1 MGSTK
6 EGSSLKLWRIKSY
19 EENGLPEEVS
29 LPRTIKRRLKYIR
42 WQFKLDLFCY
52 VFIDNTTGEVYMQE
66 APEQP
71 E

>member
-1 MGSTK
+1 MGSSK
-6 EGSSLKLWRIKSY
+6 EGSSLGLWRIKNY
-19 EENGLPEEVS
+19 DENGLPEEVT
-29 LPRTIKRRLKYIR
+29 LTKQIKRRLKYVR
-42 WQFKLDLFCY
+42 WQFKQDLFCY